1 MFGSDIMIL
10 VLKQIKCW
18 EGFGWGGAQGRYIN
32 QYKQDS
38 KKKKKFIGKI
48 LQHRRFLVY
57 KRHDVGGQD
66 VHVRSRTPVKG
77 DLFALR
83 RFPHVFPRLRVR
95 GWVRDAEVLLLTVR
109 GHG

>member
-38 KKKKKFIGKI
+38 KKKKSLLGKYYNIEGSSFINDTTLEAKTFMCGREPQSKA
-48 LQHRRFLVY
+48 
-57 KRHDVGGQD
+57 
-66 VHVRSRTPVKG
+66 TC
-77 DLFALR
+77 LR
-83 RFPHVFPRLRVR
+83 CAAFPTFSP
-95 GWVRDAEVLLLTVR
+95 G
-109 GHG
+109 